1 MKENMQKDLK
11 FMDREE
17 WINKA
22 NKIGYAKE
30 KIQQMLEE
38 HDKDEK
44 EANIIIPYEML
55 DLSTE
60 IID

>member
-1 MKENMQKDLK
+1 MQKNSK
-11 FMDREE
+11 FMDRKE
-17 WINKA
+17 WINQAK
-22 NKIGYAKE
+22 KIGYSKE
-30 KIQQMLEE
+30 KIKKMLDE

-55 DLSTE
+55 DLSVE